1 MRKQRTEYDS
11 RVDALI
17 AISKRLSTYEGRY
30 RMESEEFF
38 DRFTKGQTEDS
49 EDFTEWANDYQHYL
63 DIRQEVD
70 TRLHHAV

>member
-70 TRLHHAV
+70 TRLYHAV